1 MLLNEM
7 TPLAPLLSA
16 WMIVELDR
24 KTSTTTDIPDVSS
37 GTPDVTWT
45 FNFLVH
51 PAYFVEPADAALGLL
66 GLSVFGIR
74 GIERKF
80 RDALST
86 PQE

>member
-7 TPLAPLLSA
+7 TIRAPLLSA

-24 KTSTTTDIPDVSS
+24 KTSTTTDVPNVSS

-51 PAYFVEPADAALGLL
+51 SVYFVEPPDAALGLL
-66 GLSVFGIR
+66 GLSVFAIR
-74 GIERKF
+74 GGIG
-80 RDALST
+80 S
-86 PQE
+86 Q